1 VDVITSDRGSRAV
14 QAAWHTHPNATVTV
28 DAATGFA
35 TIRGVGLKTEQPS
48 DVRLALI
55 PATGA
60 AAQSWSGSKVVKG
73 QLAGKDGATEDQGW
87 YSEHYSDATAS
98 STLVYDATLGADQKQ
113 AVFAWLLIV
122 SKGSADDHHTAAA
135 AASAVIAGVSTGEVK
150 VNVSTAGGASSV
162 VVPFE

>member
-1 VDVITSDRGSRAV
+1 M
-14 QAAWHTHPNATVTV
+14 HFVT
-28 DAATGFA
+28 A
-35 TIRGVGLKTEQPS
+35 
-48 DVRLALI
+48 
-55 PATGA
+55 
-60 AAQSWSGSKVVKG
+60 
-73 QLAGKDGATEDQGW
+73 
-87 YSEHYSDATAS
+87 